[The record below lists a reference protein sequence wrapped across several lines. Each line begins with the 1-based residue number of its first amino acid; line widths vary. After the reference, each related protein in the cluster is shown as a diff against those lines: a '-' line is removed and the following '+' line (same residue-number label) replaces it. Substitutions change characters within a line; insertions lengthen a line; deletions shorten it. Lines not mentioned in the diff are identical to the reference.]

1 MLFSDL
7 KVQAGLMTE
16 TEMKRIE
23 FMMRVMSSHQVFFY
37 LVTIYGYHKH
47 IMLVVLVQCIAMEMV
62 GKVYNRHMALYYCI
76 FTYDTSEHH
85 H

>member
-37 LVTIYGYHKH
+37 LVTIYGYH
-47 IMLVVLVQCIAMEMV
+47 
-62 GKVYNRHMALYYCI
+62 
-76 FTYDTSEHH
+76 TYDAGGAGAMHRNGDGGEGLQ
-85 H
+85 